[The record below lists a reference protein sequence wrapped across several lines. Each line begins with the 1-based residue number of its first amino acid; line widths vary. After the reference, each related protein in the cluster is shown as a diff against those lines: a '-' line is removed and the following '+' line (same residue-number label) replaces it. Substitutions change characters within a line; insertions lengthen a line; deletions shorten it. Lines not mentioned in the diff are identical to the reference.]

1 MTSAID
7 RKNEKSQ
14 LPAHDFDGLAK
25 VSSAQACL
33 AGARDQAAGLESI
46 REVAANIL
54 GSEQLAVFKVAP
66 EKAALWLYWCVGIDP
81 NEYGYLDVMHERELE
96 RVLAGEIIFADD
108 NSDKKLLSVQDAVT
122 ALIPI
127 FVDSVVAAVLVI
139 FRLLPQRSAFDAADR
154 EVCRLL
160 STSASRAVQPPARE
174 DRLIERSQNK

>member
-14 LPAHDFDGLAK
+14 LPADDFDGLAK
-25 VSSAQACL
+25 VSAAQACL
-33 AGARDQAAGLESI
+33 ADARDQAAGLESI

-81 NEYGYLDVMHERELE
+81 NQYGYLDVMHERELK

-108 NSDKKLLSVQDAVT
+108 SNKKLLSVQDAVS

-127 FVDSVVAAVLVI
+127 FADSVVAAVLVI
-139 FRLLPQRSAFDAADR
+139 FRLLPQKSAFDAADR

-160 STSASRAVQPPARE
+160 STGASRAVQPPARE
-174 DRLIERSQNK
+174 NHLIKRSQNK